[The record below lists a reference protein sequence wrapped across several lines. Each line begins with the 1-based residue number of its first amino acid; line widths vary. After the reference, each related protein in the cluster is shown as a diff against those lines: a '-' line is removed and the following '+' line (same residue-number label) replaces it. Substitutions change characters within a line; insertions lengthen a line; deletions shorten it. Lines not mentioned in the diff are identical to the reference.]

1 MKKRSAILMGIL
13 ACSLAVVTAGCG
25 GKAEAGGKAASE
37 AESKS
42 EGAKHVGI
50 IFTEAGLGGNSFND
64 LALEGVKRAAEELG
78 ITYDAVEPKSV
89 SDEEIIQ
96 DEMAS
101 SGEYDLSL
109 IHI

>member
-1 MKKRSAILMGIL
+1 MKRRGYNEKRSAILMGIL

-50 IFTEAGLGGNSFND
+50 IFTEAGLGATPSTIWRWKG
-64 LALEGVKRAAEELG
+64 
-78 ITYDAVEPKSV
+78 
-89 SDEEIIQ
+89 
-96 DEMAS
+96 
-101 SGEYDLSL
+101 
-109 IHI
+109 